1 MIKNLK
7 WCSNCL
13 AMSTRPR
20 ITFDKSNFCNACVW
34 SKKKK
39 KYDWNHNLKKLKNF
53 VKKILKKKII
63 IIALYLLVEVKMDH
77 LFLIE

>member
-7 WCSNCL
+7 WCANCL

-20 ITFDKSNFCNACVW
+20 ITFDKNNFCNACVW

-39 KYDWNHNLKKLKNF
+39 K
-53 VKKILKKKII
+53 I
-63 IIALYLLVEVKMDH
+63 
-77 LFLIE
+77 